1 MKRIYAVLVGMA
13 LGAGLWGQSAA
24 SDTTIN
30 GTPRSEIS
38 YALLRNEFFQES
50 LKQRSL
56 ARLTLAEGEY
66 DQSAWHSAE
75 AERYARLSDEFI
87 ARRLLE
93 ARLAREMKE
102 AAERLSWARA
112 NEAETYFPDQLKTA
126 ETRYAAAVELR
137 TAADLEGA
145 LENAS
150 AALAALALIAAP
162 PKRSESGK
170 LELPADLPAS
180 PEQYTVR
187 PWDTF
192 GDCFWNISKRFYG
205 NPHKWPA
212 LYEANKDKLPDVHNP
227 NLIEVGTVITIPN
240 LGSERRAGTYD
251 TGKPFSR

>member
-1 MKRIYAVLVGMA
+1 MVAA
-13 LGAGLWGQSAA
+13 LGLCAGLWAQSAA
-24 SDTTIN
+24 GDDTIN

-93 ARLAREMKE
+93 ARLSREMKE
-102 AAERLSWARA
+102 AAERISWARA
-112 NEAETYFPDQLKTA
+112 NEAETYFPEQLKTG
-126 ETRYAAAVELR
+126 ESRYAAAVELR
-137 TAADLEGA
+137 AAADLEGA
-145 LENAS
+145 LENAT

-170 LELPADLPAS
+170 LELPQDLPDN
-180 PEQYTVR
+180 PDLYTVR
-187 PWDTF
+187 PWDSF
-192 GDCFWNISKRFYG
+192 GDCFWNIAQRFYG
-205 NPHKWPA
+205 NPRKWPE
-212 LYEANKDKLPDVHNP
+212 LYEANKDKLPDINNP
-227 NLIEVGTVITIPN
+227 NLIEVGTVISIPN
-240 LGSERRAGTYD
+240 LGGELRAGNYD
-251 TGKPFSR
+251 TGQPFPR